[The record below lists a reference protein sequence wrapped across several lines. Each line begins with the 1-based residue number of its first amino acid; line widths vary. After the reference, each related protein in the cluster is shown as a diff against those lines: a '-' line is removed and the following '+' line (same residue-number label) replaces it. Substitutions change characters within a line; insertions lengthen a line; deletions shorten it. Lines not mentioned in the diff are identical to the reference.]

1 MPACVATLFYSL
13 LCVECRQRGLVHVH
27 VVDVVA
33 LASQDVQSVRKLLS
47 LKQCLFV
54 LPMLDLF
61 FHHIFFHSLRLL
73 DVFFFFS
80 D

>member
-1 MPACVATLFYSL
+1 MPACVAIVFYSPL
-13 LCVECRQRGLVHVH
+13 HVECRQRGLVHVH
-27 VVDVVA
+27 VVDVMS
-33 LASQDVQSVRKLLS
+33 LASQDVHPVRKLLS

-61 FHHIFFHSLRLL
+61 FYHIFFHSLRLL